1 MSRQLTEQPAQAPR
15 GREGGALQE
24 LLWPSRSV
32 PGGPVAGVLGGPV
45 SLEGA
50 AGGRSSFAT
59 HAASDSAMSTPAAS
73 DAPDRMLEGR
83 VLTPTY

>member
-1 MSRQLTEQPAQAPR
+1 MAPQLTEQPAQLPR
-15 GREGGALQE
+15 GREGGALQA
-24 LLWPSRSV
+24 LLCPSRSL
-32 PGGPVAGVLGGPV
+32 PGGPVAAVLGGPV

-50 AGGRSSFAT
+50 AGGRFSFAT
-59 HAASDSAMSTPAAS
+59 HAASDSVMSRPAAS